1 MNSSMYFDIVFDN
14 VHSDKAVEDLFQ
26 VAEHDATHVQI
37 LNKSKL

>member
-1 MNSSMYFDIVFDN
+1 MYFDIVSDR
-14 VHSDKAVEDLFQ
+14 VHSDKAVEDLLR